1 MTLVRV
7 NNPLSK
13 SIDGLMK
20 EFFTD
25 FPSSVSKTVREDV
38 LHFPPVNISETP
50 TSYQLEVA
58 LPGFTKADFKINLEA
73 GILTISAER
82 KEEVAKE
89 NTKVIRREFSSKG
102 FKRSF
107 TVDEKIDSE
116 NISARYENG
125 ILLLELPKKEPLRA
139 AAKEINIL

>member
-7 NNPLSK
+7 NNSLSK

-20 EFFTD
+20 EFLTD

-82 KEEVAKE
+82 KEEAAKE